1 MGIGPAPLCVNLF
14 LRFFASTYIKQ
25 LISKRSF
32 RVYKYHGVSGFID
45 DLYAKNDGNEFL
57 TSFKNIVLRSQSSK
71 SKTKET
77 KPHFWILTS
86 KQRIVFSNR
95 NSLTKEIN
103 FNTFSANVPCTKQ
116 FIIYNFLWVYF
127 SELLRTV
134 RCTLRINTYT

>member
-1 MGIGPAPLCVNLF
+1 MGIGPAPLCANLF
-14 LRFFASTYIKQ
+14 LRFFASMYIKQ

-45 DLYAKNDGNEFL
+45 DLYAKNNGNEFL

-95 NSLTKEIN
+95 TSLTKEIN

-116 FIIYNFLWVYF
+116 FIIYNFLWVYIF
-127 SELLRTV
+127 RTSSHSKMHSK
-134 RCTLRINTYT
+134 N